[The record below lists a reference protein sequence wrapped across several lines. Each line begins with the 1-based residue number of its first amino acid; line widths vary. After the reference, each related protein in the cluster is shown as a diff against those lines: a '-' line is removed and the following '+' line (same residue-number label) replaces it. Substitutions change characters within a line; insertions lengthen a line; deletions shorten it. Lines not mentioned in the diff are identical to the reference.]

1 MMEQSKI
8 EIAAFINSLVPS
20 AVAAEEQTIAAVA
33 SRETTCVANAAG
45 AEKPMAVA
53 ENLPIVAAAAE
64 DLPTATA
71 SPIETSCAAIA
82 AGAEVQPAVEAQAA
96 SASAARAGFCATAA
110 DPTAVEAQTSPS
122 AMCAAGADFSA
133 ALPRPTSPAA
143 EDAFGPKADG
153 ARLTTPTKD
162 SFRASSESL
171 GTVLHGQ
178 KTTASPLNAA
188 KETAP
193 LSRFTRDDGCISSK
207 PSEISPAGREKEAL
221 LGKGAPWIA
230 AAPFSPSTPSSKP
243 KRIEDV
249 IAFGGI
255 SEKIASPVRSSQ
267 RVKMQH
273 NGDATQMERATQLA
287 ERCFHAISPG
297 TKSNLS
303 FSKFSDFEIENRATT
318 LGVSL
323 GSNASETKR
332 SIAALKH
339 LEEDRRI
346 TYLKNN
352 LNDNLGEETD
362 CSIMCTTNQ
371 LCSDLAIEDRDAP
384 VGDFANTIL
393 DMPIKMLRRRN
404 KKNVS
409 TVDVSVRRSTRIN
422 KKV

>member
-1 MMEQSKI
+1 LE
-8 EIAAFINSLVPS
+8 NS
-20 AVAAEEQTIAAVA
+20 
-33 SRETTCVANAAG
+33 
-45 AEKPMAVA
+45 
-53 ENLPIVAAAAE
+53 
-64 DLPTATA
+64 
-71 SPIETSCAAIA
+71 
-82 AGAEVQPAVEAQAA
+82 
-96 SASAARAGFCATAA
+96 
-110 DPTAVEAQTSPS
+110 
-122 AMCAAGADFSA
+122 
-133 ALPRPTSPAA
+133 
-143 EDAFGPKADG
+143 
-153 ARLTTPTKD
+153 
-162 SFRASSESL
+162 

-193 LSRFTRDDGCISSK
+193 LSPFMRDDGCISSK
-207 PSEISPAGREKEAL
+207 PSETSPAGCENEAL

-230 AAPFSPSTPSSKP
+230 AAPFSPSTPSSKS

-255 SEKIASPVRSSQ
+255 SEKMASPVRSSQ

-273 NGDATQMERATQLA
+273 NGDATQMEHATQLA
-287 ERCFHAISPG
+287 ERRFHTISPG

-332 SIAALKH
+332 SISALKQ
-339 LEEDRRI
+339 LEEDHRI

-352 LNDNLGEETD
+352 LTENLGEETD

-384 VGDFANTIL
+384 VGDSADTIL

-409 TVDVSVRRSTRIN
+409 IVGVSVRRSTRIN
-422 KKV
+422 KKGLNERVHLEQ